1 MKSESGKIKSIK
13 AKLLNYSKNNNIKNH
28 QNTLT
33 KFFQGRFLYRL
44 SESGYKE
51 NFILKGGALI
61 YAINNEGNRHTKDID
76 LLANKLSANEDS
88 LRKIF
93 KEICKVSADDEV
105 IFMSESMRIEA
116 IQKDGKYNGTRIRI
130 SCKLGNIPHQLQVDI
145 GVGDHVTSGPK
156 PVTYPI
162 ILPEFPAPQ
171 LIGYPIETLISEKF
185 EAMINLAEF
194 NSRLKDFYD
203 IYNLVESCN
212 NEVLNQAIQNTFS
225 TRKTK
230 VPKNHP
236 VFQESFY
243 EEKERKKQWSIFL
256 KKNEL
261 NVIDFKEVRNVIL
274 LDFGQK

>member
-1 MKSESGKIKSIK
+1 MKIESIK
-13 AKLLNYSKNNNIKNH
+13 AKLLNYSRKNNKTH

-33 KFFQGRFLYRL
+33 KFFQERFLYRL

-61 YAINNEGNRHTKDID
+61 YTINNEGNRHTKDID
-76 LLANKLSANEDS
+76 LLANNLSADEDN

-93 KEICKVSADDEV
+93 EEICEVSVDDGV
-105 IFMSESMRIEA
+105 IFESDSMRIEA

-130 SCKLGNIPHQLQVDI
+130 SCKLGNILHQLQVDI
-145 GVGDHVTSGPK
+145 GVGDHVTPGPK
-156 PVTYPI
+156 PVAYPI
-162 ILPEFPAPQ
+162 ILPGLPAPQ
-171 LIGYPIETLISEKF
+171 LIGYPIETQISEKF
-185 EAMINLAEF
+185 EAMISLAEF

-212 NEVLNQAIQNTFS
+212 KEILNQAIQNTFS

-230 VPKNHP
+230 VSENHP
-236 VFQESFY
+236 VFQEDFY
-243 EEKERKKQWSIFL
+243 EEKERKKQWSIYL

-261 NVIDFKEVRNVIL
+261 NEIDFKEVWNVIL
-274 LDFGQK
+274 THLYPIYKELL